1 MTIKGTM
8 HVIMPTQQV
17 SEKFA
22 KRDFVIE
29 TEGEYK
35 QLISVQVS
43 QDKCALLDNFKLGDE
58 VEAHINL
65 RGRAWTNPQG
75 ETKYFNTIESWK
87 LNKLGVAAAEPVQAS
102 NHVVGNDEQSLPF

>member
-1 MTIKGTM
+1 MEIKGRIA
-8 HVIMPTQQV
+8 VIMATQQV

-35 QLISVQVS
+35 QLNLVQVS

-75 ETKYFNTIESWK
+75 ETKYFNTIECWK
-87 LNKLGVAAAEPVQAS
+87 LNKLAGATAQPVATS
-102 NHVVGNDEQSLPF
+102 NHVVGNDESSLPF